1 MLSTSILDN
10 PADKLA
16 GIVSQLYE
24 LAGNSNVPSD
34 QRQLLLLKAHDLRGD
49 LMTLVATQF
58 TQETDVY
65 TQVMNDL
72 SKTTDA
78 LSQAEANIQKVIDVV
93 NNVGQLAQSID
104 ALLQEAAK
112 VAAA

>member
-1 MLSTSILDN
+1 MPSVPLDN

-24 LAGNSNVPSD
+24 LAANSNIPTD
-34 QRQLLLLKAHDLRGD
+34 QRQSLLLKAHDLRGD
-49 LMTLVATQF
+49 LVTLVATQF
-58 TQETDVY
+58 TKNTDAY
-65 TQVMNDL
+65 TQVMAAL

-78 LSQAEANIQKVIDVV
+78 LNQAEANIQKMIDVV

-112 VAAA
+112 IAAAA